1 MAYVEFN
8 DKEVKEFVYPKY
20 GNPEDP
26 LSNRYPKNIRIKYPK
41 TGTTNP
47 SIKINVF
54 DDLTS
59 DSPSELNVEAP
70 VDLGRLNF
78 QYFIVVLCIIVQ
90 NVANFENKLFH
101 KLCYLEG
108 YIYTAITWINEDT
121 VSVIW
126 MNRVQN
132 QSEVTECRKA
142 VEKVCIR
149 ETYMIDTF

>member
-78 QYFIVVLCIIVQ
+78 QFMISPLDGIC
-90 NVANFENKLFH
+90 NK
-101 KLCYLEG
+101 
-108 YIYTAITWINEDT
+108 
-121 VSVIW
+121 VS
-126 MNRVQN
+126 
-132 QSEVTECRKA
+132 
-142 VEKVCIR
+142 
-149 ETYMIDTF
+149 

>member
-8 DKEVKEFVYPKY
+8 DQDVKEFVYPMY

-70 VDLGRLNF
+70 VDLGKLIIF
-78 QYFIVVLCIIVQ
+78 DKTCPDVKLIIVRILIILL
-90 NVANFENKLFH
+90 K
-101 KLCYLEG
+101 
-108 YIYTAITWINEDT
+108 
-121 VSVIW
+121 
-126 MNRVQN
+126 
-132 QSEVTECRKA
+132 
-142 VEKVCIR
+142 
-149 ETYMIDTF
+149 

>member
-1 MAYVEFN
+1 MEYLTGCTKKRYWEQTKQCIFQKGNTYKFIVYFYIYHYLNKHCAHYKNVLKTFCLIFSGAKMAYVEFN
-8 DKEVKEFVYPKY
+8 DQDVKEFVYPKY

-70 VDLGRLNF
+70 VDLGKF
-78 QYFIVVLCIIVQ
+78 YIFIRDDSFNNITYYII
-90 NVANFENKLFH
+90 N
-101 KLCYLEG
+101 
-108 YIYTAITWINEDT
+108 
-121 VSVIW
+121 
-126 MNRVQN
+126 
-132 QSEVTECRKA
+132 
-142 VEKVCIR
+142 
-149 ETYMIDTF
+149 

>member
-8 DKEVKEFVYPKY
+8 DEEVKEFVYPKY

-59 DSPSELNVEAP
+59 DSPTELNVEAP
-70 VDLGRLNF
+70 TDLGNLIESPF
-78 QYFIVVLCIIVQ
+78 LKIPDYPFDLT
-90 NVANFENKLFH
+90 L
-101 KLCYLEG
+101 
-108 YIYTAITWINEDT
+108 
-121 VSVIW
+121 
-126 MNRVQN
+126 
-132 QSEVTECRKA
+132 
-142 VEKVCIR
+142 KV
-149 ETYMIDTF
+149 